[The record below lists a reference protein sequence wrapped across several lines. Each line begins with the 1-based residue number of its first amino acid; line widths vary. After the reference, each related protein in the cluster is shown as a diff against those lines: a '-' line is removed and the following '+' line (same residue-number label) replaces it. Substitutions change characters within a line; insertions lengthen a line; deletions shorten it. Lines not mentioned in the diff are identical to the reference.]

1 LATMQNVAGGV
12 LVKAVVPNPASSSF
26 TVNLNKAPVAP
37 ATATV
42 GWFVV
47 N

>member
-1 LATMQNVAGGV
+1 MQNVAGGV
-12 LVKAVVPNPASSSF
+12 LVKAAVPDPANGKF
-26 TVNLNKAPVAP
+26 TVFLNKAPASP

-42 GWFVV
+42 AWFVV